1 MKLSK
6 ISVLWIVLELI
17 FYNFLAQDSKFF
29 IMRGN
34 FLQIPSCIE
43 KECSIDPFI
52 NLIMDITNTISIFG
66 FERCL
71 FEMIEPLEYE
81 NHDIN
86 KWCDLLYPNSFLIL
100 YYCGYIVT
108 AVYSF

>member
-1 MKLSK
+1 MAD
-6 ISVLWIVLELI
+6 
-17 FYNFLAQDSKFF
+17 NSKFF

-71 FEMIEPLEYE
+71 FEMIEPLEYK

-86 KWCDLLYPNSFLIL
+86 
-100 YYCGYIVT
+100 T
-108 AVYSF
+108 

>member
-1 MKLSK
+1 MADNSK
-6 ISVLWIVLELI
+6 
-17 FYNFLAQDSKFF
+17 NF

-43 KECSIDPFI
+43 KECSTDPFI

-86 KWCDLLYPNSFLIL
+86 
-100 YYCGYIVT
+100 T
-108 AVYSF
+108 

>member
-1 MKLSK
+1 
-6 ISVLWIVLELI
+6 
-17 FYNFLAQDSKFF
+17 
-29 IMRGN
+29 MRGN

-71 FEMIEPLEYE
+71 FEMIEPLEYK

-86 KWCDLLYPNSFLIL
+86 
-100 YYCGYIVT
+100 T
-108 AVYSF
+108 

>member
-71 FEMIEPLEYE
+71 SEMIEPLEYE

-86 KWCDLLYPNSFLIL
+86 TWCDLLYPNSFLIL

>member
-86 KWCDLLYPNSFLIL
+86 TWCDLLYPNSFLIL

>member
-1 MKLSK
+1 
-6 ISVLWIVLELI
+6 
-17 FYNFLAQDSKFF
+17 
-29 IMRGN
+29 MRGN

-52 NLIMDITNTISIFG
+52 NLIMDITNSISIFG

-71 FEMIEPLEYE
+71 FEMIEPPEYE

-86 KWCDLLYPNSFLIL
+86 
-100 YYCGYIVT
+100 T
-108 AVYSF
+108 